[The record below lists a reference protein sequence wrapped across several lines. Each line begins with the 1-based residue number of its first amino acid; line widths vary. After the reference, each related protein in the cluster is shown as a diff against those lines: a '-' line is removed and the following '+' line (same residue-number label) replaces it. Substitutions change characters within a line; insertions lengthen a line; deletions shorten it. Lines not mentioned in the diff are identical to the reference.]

1 MVTSQK
7 ISYVSFTPFLTDVS
21 SIELPQHFT
30 YPFYYSP
37 HLLSLV
43 ACRELQDYLKTQ
55 TDFKHN
61 FGFDE
66 NDTSL
71 QIGKMF
77 GVLVVKNQAG
87 ELGYLSAFSGKLAD
101 ENHHKRFVPPV
112 FDLLENGNFFRV
124 GEVEVNDITL
134 QIQALEK
141 AENYLELKANFELFK
156 VEMDTEIAKK
166 KVALKAS
173 KKLRDEQRA
182 AAKSNL
188 TETEQLLL
196 IEKLKTE
203 SIREQLEL
211 KDFIRE
217 VNLKY
222 LELEQLYFEK
232 ENIIQGLKEERASK
246 SSCLQKEIFEQYTF
260 LNQAKQTK
268 SLLEIFSQTVFQ
280 TPPAGAGECAA
291 PKLLQFAFLNK
302 LEPICIAEF
311 WWGKSPNSEVRLHEQ
326 YYPAC
331 RGKCEPILAHML
343 EGISLEKNPMLEQA
357 TVKEIPVVYEDEY
370 LLLVNKPP
378 EFLSVPGKKLKDS
391 VYERMRLKF
400 PNATGPLLVHR
411 LDMSTSGLLLIAK
424 TEEIYKH
431 LQSQFIRR
439 IVKKS
444 YIALLDGIVNQLE
457 GHISLPLRVDLEDRP
472 KQLVCYEHGK
482 NAFTKYKVLSMENGK
497 TRIQFFPITGRT
509 HQLRVHAAHNLG
521 LNCPIIG
528 DDLYG
533 SKGNRLCLH
542 AQWIQFKH
550 PITKETIEFSCDP
563 EF

>member
-1 MVTSQK
+1 MA
-7 ISYVSFTPFLTDVS
+7 FTPFLSDISAVD
-21 SIELPQHFT
+21 LPQHFT

-37 HLLSLV
+37 HPLSLI
-43 ACRELQDYLKTQ
+43 ACQELQDYLKNQ

-66 NDTSL
+66 NDSSL

-112 FDLLENGNFFRV
+112 FDLLEKDNFFRI
-124 GEVEVNDITL
+124 GEVEVNDLTL
-134 QIQALEK
+134 KIQALEND
-141 AENYLELKANFELFK
+141 EIYLQLKANLASFK
-156 VEMDTEIAKK
+156 LEMETEIVLKK
-166 KVALKAS
+166 QALKVS
-173 KKLRDEQRA
+173 KKQRDEKRA
-182 AAKSNL
+182 LAKTTLNDAD
-188 TETEQLLL
+188 QLLL
-196 IEKLKTE
+196 IEQLKTE
-203 SIREQLEL
+203 SIREQLKV

-217 VNLKY
+217 INLKY
-222 LELEQLYFEK
+222 AEIEQFFLEKEQL
-232 ENIIQGLKEERASK
+232 ILQLKEERANK
-246 SSCLQKEIFEQYTF
+246 SSSLQKEIFEQYTF
-260 LNQAKQTK
+260 LNQALKTK
-268 SLLEIFSQTVFQ
+268 SLLAIFSQTVFQ

-291 PKLLQFAFLNK
+291 PKLLQYAFLNH
-302 LEPICIAEF
+302 LQPICMAEF

-343 EGISLEKNPMLEQA
+343 EGILLEKNPMLEQA
-357 TVKEIPVVYEDEY
+357 SVKEIPVVYEDEY

-378 EFLSVPGKKLKDS
+378 EFLSVPGKELKDS
-391 VYERMRLKF
+391 VYERMRLKY
-400 PNATGPLLVHR
+400 PNASGPLLVHR

-444 YIALLDGIVNQLE
+444 YIALLDGIVNNTE
-457 GHISLPLRVDLEDRP
+457 GDISLPLRVDLEDRP
-472 KQLVCYEHGK
+472 KQLVCYEQGK
-482 NAFTKYKVLSMENGK
+482 NAYTKYKILGIENGK

-509 HQLRVHAAHNLG
+509 HQLRVHAAHHLG

-533 SKGNRLCLH
+533 TKGERLCLH

-550 PITKETIEFSCDP
+550 PITKEIVEFSCEP
-563 EF
+563 NF

>member
-1 MVTSQK
+1 M
-7 ISYVSFTPFLTDVS
+7 SFTPFLNDVRA
-21 SIELPQHFT
+21 IDLPQQFT

-37 HLLSLV
+37 HPLSLI
-43 ACRELQDYLKTQ
+43 ACQELQDYLKTQ

-66 NDTSL
+66 NDKSL

-87 ELGYLSAFSGKLAD
+87 ELGYLAAFSGKLAD

-112 FDLLENGNFFRV
+112 FDLLEKDNFFRI
-124 GEVEVNDITL
+124 GEVEVNDLTL
-134 QIQALEK
+134 KIQALEN
-141 AENYLELKANFELFK
+141 EESYLRLKANLASFK
-156 VEMDTEIAKK
+156 QEMEAEIGLKK
-166 KVALKAS
+166 QVLKTS
-173 KKLRDEQRA
+173 KKQRDEKRVL
-182 AAKSNL
+182 AKTTLS
-188 TETEQLLL
+188 EVEQLLL
-196 IEKLKTE
+196 IEQLKTE
-203 SIREQLEL
+203 SIREQLQV

-217 VNLKY
+217 ISLKY
-222 LELEQLYFEK
+222 AEIERLFLEK
-232 ENIIQGLKEERASK
+232 EQVIVQLKEERATK

-260 LNQAKQTK
+260 LNQAQKTK
-268 SLLEIFSQTVFQ
+268 SLLAIFSQTVFQ

-291 PKLLQFAFLNK
+291 PKLLQYAFLNH
-302 LEPICIAEF
+302 LQPICMAEF
-311 WWGKSPNSEVRLHEQ
+311 WWGKSPSSEVRLHGQ
-326 YYPAC
+326 FYPAC

-343 EGISLEKNPMLEQA
+343 DGISLEKNPMLEQA
-357 TVKEIPVVYEDEY
+357 SVKEIPVVYEDEY

-378 EFLSVPGKKLKDS
+378 EFLSVPGKELKDS
-391 VYERMRLKF
+391 VYERMRLKY

-424 TEEIYKH
+424 SDEIYKH

-439 IVKKS
+439 IIKKS
-444 YIALLDGIVNQLE
+444 YVALLDGIVNKTE
-457 GHISLPLRVDLEDRP
+457 GEISLPLRVDLDDRP

-482 NAFTKYKVLSMENGK
+482 NAYTKYKILGIENGK

-509 HQLRVHAAHNLG
+509 HQLRVHSAHHLG
-521 LNCPIIG
+521 LNCPIVG

-533 SKGNRLCLH
+533 TKGERLCLH

-550 PITKETIEFSCDP
+550 PITKEVVAFSC
-563 EF
+563 EAGF

>member
-1 MVTSQK
+1 
-7 ISYVSFTPFLTDVS
+7 VSFTPFLTDVS

-37 HLLSLV
+37 HPLSLV
-43 ACRELQDYLKTQ
+43 ACHELQDYLKTQ
-55 TDFKHN
+55 ADFKHN

-66 NDTSL
+66 NDISL

-87 ELGYLSAFSGKLAD
+87 KLGYLSAFSGKLAD

-112 FDLLENGNFFRV
+112 FDLLENGSFFRV
-124 GEVEVNDITL
+124 GEVEVNAITL

-141 AENYLELKANFELFK
+141 DENYLELKANLEFFK
-156 VEMDTEIAKK
+156 AEMDGEIAKRK
-166 KVALKAS
+166 LALKVS
-173 KKLRDEQRA
+173 KKLRDEKRSL
-182 AAKSNL
+182 AKANL

-196 IEKLKTE
+196 IENLKTE
-203 SIREQLEL
+203 SIREQLEA

-217 VNLKY
+217 INLKY
-222 LELEQLYFEK
+222 QELEQLFLK
-232 ENIIQGLKEERASK
+232 KDNIIQALKEERAAK
-246 SSCLQKEIFEQYTF
+246 SSRLQKEIFEQYTF
-260 LNQAKQTK
+260 LNQAQKTK

-291 PKLLQFAFLNK
+291 PKLLQYAFLNQ
-302 LEPICIAEF
+302 LEPICMAEF

-378 EFLSVPGKKLKDS
+378 EFLSVPGKELKDS

-400 PNATGPLLVHR
+400 PNASGPLLVHR

-457 GHISLPLRVDLEDRP
+457 GDISLPLRVDLEDRP

-482 NAFTKYKVLSMENGK
+482 NAFTKYKVIGIENGK

-509 HQLRVHAAHNLG
+509 HQLRVHAAHHLG

-533 SKGNRLCLH
+533 TKGERLCLH

-550 PITKETIEFSCDP
+550 PITKEIVEFNCEP

>member
-1 MVTSQK
+1 
-7 ISYVSFTPFLTDVS
+7 VSFTPFLSDIS
-21 SIELPQHFT
+21 AIDLPQQFT

-37 HLLSLV
+37 HPLSLI
-43 ACRELQDYLKTQ
+43 ACQELQEYLKIQ

-66 NDTSL
+66 NDKSL

-87 ELGYLSAFSGKLAD
+87 KLGYLAAFSGKLAD
-101 ENHHKRFVPPV
+101 ENHHERFVPPV
-112 FDLLENGNFFRV
+112 FDLLEKDNFFRI
-124 GEVEVNDITL
+124 GEVEVNDLTL
-134 QIQALEK
+134 KIQALEN
-141 AENYLELKANFELFK
+141 EESYLQLKANLANFK
-156 VEMDTEIAKK
+156 QEMEAEIGLKK
-166 KVALKAS
+166 QALKVS
-173 KKLRDEQRA
+173 KKQRDEKRA
-182 AAKSNL
+182 LAKTTLN
-188 TETEQLLL
+188 EAEQLLL
-196 IEKLKTE
+196 IERLKTE
-203 SIREQLEL
+203 SIREQLQV

-217 VNLKY
+217 INLKY
-222 LELEQLYFEK
+222 AEIEELFLKK
-232 ENIIQGLKEERASK
+232 EYVIVQLKEERATK
-246 SSCLQKEIFEQYTF
+246 SSSLQKEIFERYTF
-260 LNQAKQTK
+260 LNQAQKTK
-268 SLLEIFSQTVFQ
+268 SLLAIFSQTVFQ

-291 PKLLQFAFLNK
+291 PKLLQYAFLK
-302 LEPICIAEF
+302 HLQPICMAEF
-311 WWGKSPNSEVRLHEQ
+311 WWGKSPSSEVRLHGQ

-357 TVKEIPVVYEDEY
+357 SVKEIPVIYEDDY
-370 LLLVNKPP
+370 FLIVNKPP
-378 EFLSVPGKKLKDS
+378 EFLSVPGKELKDS
-391 VYERMRLKF
+391 VYERMRLKY
-400 PNATGPLLVHR
+400 PNASGPLLVHR

-424 TEEIYKH
+424 SEETYKH

-444 YIALLDGIVNQLE
+444 YVALLDGIVNKLE
-457 GHISLPLRVDLEDRP
+457 GEISLPLRVDLEDRP

-482 NAFTKYKVLSMENGK
+482 NAYTKYKILGIENGK

-509 HQLRVHAAHNLG
+509 HQLRVHAAHHLG
-521 LNCPIIG
+521 LNCPIVG

-533 SKGNRLCLH
+533 TKGERLCLH

-550 PITKETIEFSCDP
+550 PITKEVIEFSCEP

>member
-7 ISYVSFTPFLTDVS
+7 ISFVFFTPFLTDVS

-37 HLLSLV
+37 HRLSLV

-66 NDTSL
+66 NDKSL

-112 FDLLENGNFFRV
+112 FDLLEKGNFFRI

-134 QIQALEK
+134 QIQTLEK
-141 AENYLELKANFELFK
+141 DEKYLELKSKLELFK
-156 VEMDTEIAKK
+156 VETDAEIASKK
-166 KVALKAS
+166 QQLKAS
-173 KKLRDEQRA
+173 KKIRDEKRA
-182 AAKSNL
+182 AAKINL
-188 TETEQLLL
+188 TEAAQLLL
-196 IEKLKTE
+196 IENLKTE
-203 SIREQLEL
+203 SIREQLEA

-217 VNLKY
+217 INLKY
-222 LELEQLYFEK
+222 LEHEQLFLER
-232 ENIIQGLKEERASK
+232 ENIIQQLKEERAAK
-246 SSCLQKEIFEQYTF
+246 SSHLQKEIFEQYTF
-260 LNQAKQTK
+260 LNQAQKKK

-291 PKLLQFAFLNK
+291 PKLLQYAFLNK
-302 LEPICIAEF
+302 FQPICMAEF

-357 TVKEIPVVYEDEY
+357 TVKEIPIIYEDEY

-378 EFLSVPGKKLKDS
+378 EFLSVPGKELKDS

-400 PNATGPLLVHR
+400 PKASGPLLVHR

-444 YIALLDGIVNQLE
+444 YIAFLDGIVNQLE
-457 GHISLPLRVDLEDRP
+457 ADISLPLRVDLEDRP

-482 NAFTKYKVLSMENGK
+482 NAFTKYKVIGIENGK

-509 HQLRVHAAHNLG
+509 HQLRVHAAHHLG

-533 SKGNRLCLH
+533 TKGERLCLH

-550 PITKETIEFSCDP
+550 PITKEIVEFNCEP

>member
-1 MVTSQK
+1 MA
-7 ISYVSFTPFLTDVS
+7 FTPFLSGISAID
-21 SIELPQHFT
+21 LPQNFT

-37 HLLSLV
+37 HPLSLI
-43 ACRELQDYLKTQ
+43 ACKELQDYLKNQ
-55 TDFKHN
+55 KDFKHN
-61 FGFDE
+61 FGFEE
-66 NDTSL
+66 NDSSL

-77 GVLVVKNQAG
+77 GVLVVKSQAG

-112 FDLLENGNFFRV
+112 FDLLEKDNFFRI
-124 GEVEVNDITL
+124 GEVEVNDLTL
-134 QIQALEK
+134 KILALESDEIYLQLRVNLASFKLEMETEIGLKKQAL
-141 AENYLELKANFELFK
+141 K
-156 VEMDTEIAKK
+156 V
-166 KVALKAS
+166 S
-173 KKLRDEQRA
+173 KKQRDEKRA
-182 AAKSNL
+182 LAKTTLNDA
-188 TETEQLLL
+188 EQLLL
-196 IEKLKTE
+196 VEQLKTE
-203 SIREQLEL
+203 SIREQLQV

-217 VNLKY
+217 INLKY
-222 LELEQLYFEK
+222 AEIEKLFLEK
-232 ENIIQGLKEERASK
+232 EQVILQLKEERANK
-246 SSCLQKEIFEQYTF
+246 SSSLQKEIFEQYTF
-260 LNQAKQTK
+260 LNQALKAK
-268 SLLEIFSQTVFQ
+268 SLLAIFSQTVFQ

-291 PKLLQFAFLNK
+291 PKLLQYAFLNH
-302 LEPICIAEF
+302 LQPICIAEF
-311 WWGKSPNSEVRLHEQ
+311 WWGKSPSSEVRLHGQ

-357 TVKEIPVVYEDEY
+357 SVKEIPVIYEDDY

-378 EFLSVPGKKLKDS
+378 EFLSVPGKELKDS
-391 VYERMRLKF
+391 VYERMRLKY
-400 PNATGPLLVHR
+400 PNASGPLLVHR

-424 TEEIYKH
+424 SEEIYKH

-444 YIALLDGIVNQLE
+444 YIALLDGIVNQTE
-457 GHISLPLRVDLEDRP
+457 GDISLPLRVDLEDRP

-482 NAFTKYKVLSMENGK
+482 NAYTKYKILGIESGK

-509 HQLRVHAAHNLG
+509 HQLRVHAAHHLG

-533 SKGNRLCLH
+533 TKGERLCLH

-550 PITKETIEFSCDP
+550 PITKEIVEFSCEP

>member
-1 MVTSQK
+1 MQFQQIIGQST
-7 ISYVSFTPFLTDVS
+7 
-21 SIELPQHFT
+21 
-30 YPFYYSP
+30 
-37 HLLSLV
+37 
-43 ACRELQDYLKTQ
+43 LKQ
-55 TDFKHN
+55 
-61 FGFDE
+61 
-66 NDTSL
+66 
-71 QIGKMF
+71 
-77 GVLVVKNQAG
+77 
-87 ELGYLSAFSGKLAD
+87 
-101 ENHHKRFVPPV
+101 
-112 FDLLENGNFFRV
+112 
-124 GEVEVNDITL
+124 
-134 QIQALEK
+134 
-141 AENYLELKANFELFK
+141 
-156 VEMDTEIAKK
+156 
-166 KVALKAS
+166 
-173 KKLRDEQRA
+173 
-182 AAKSNL
+182 
-188 TETEQLLL
+188 
-196 IEKLKTE
+196 
-203 SIREQLEL
+203 
-211 KDFIRE
+211 DFIRE
-217 VNLKY
+217 INLKY
-222 LELEQLYFEK
+222 LEHEQLFLER
-232 ENIIQGLKEERASK
+232 ENIIQQLKEGRAAK
-246 SSCLQKEIFEQYTF
+246 SSRVQKEIFEQYTF
-260 LNQAKQTK
+260 LNQAQKKK

-291 PKLLQFAFLNK
+291 PKLLQYAFLNK
-302 LEPICIAEF
+302 FQPICMAEF

-357 TVKEIPVVYEDEY
+357 TVKEIPIIYEDEY

-378 EFLSVPGKKLKDS
+378 EFLSVPGKELKDS

-400 PNATGPLLVHR
+400 PKASGPLLVHR

-457 GHISLPLRVDLEDRP
+457 ADISLPLRVDLEDRP

-482 NAFTKYKVLSMENGK
+482 NAFTKYKVIGIENGK

-509 HQLRVHAAHNLG
+509 HQLRVHAAHHLG

-533 SKGNRLCLH
+533 TKGERLCLH

-550 PITKETIEFSCDP
+550 PITKEIVEFNCEP

>member
-1 MVTSQK
+1 
-7 ISYVSFTPFLTDVS
+7 VSFTPFLSDIS
-21 SIELPQHFT
+21 AIDLPQQFT

-37 HLLSLV
+37 HPLSLI
-43 ACRELQDYLKTQ
+43 ACQELQEYLKIQ

-66 NDTSL
+66 NDKSL

-87 ELGYLSAFSGKLAD
+87 KLGYLAAFSGKLAD
-101 ENHHKRFVPPV
+101 ENHHERFVPPV
-112 FDLLENGNFFRV
+112 FDLLEKDNFFRI
-124 GEVEVNDITL
+124 GEVEVNDLTL
-134 QIQALEK
+134 KIQALEN
-141 AENYLELKANFELFK
+141 EESYLQLKANLANFK
-156 VEMDTEIAKK
+156 QEMEAEIGLKK
-166 KVALKAS
+166 QALKVS
-173 KKLRDEQRA
+173 KKQRDEKRA
-182 AAKSNL
+182 LAKTTLN
-188 TETEQLLL
+188 EAEQLLL
-196 IEKLKTE
+196 IERLKTE
-203 SIREQLEL
+203 SIREQLQV

-217 VNLKY
+217 INLKY
-222 LELEQLYFEK
+222 AEIEELFLKK
-232 ENIIQGLKEERASK
+232 EYVIVQLKEERATK
-246 SSCLQKEIFEQYTF
+246 SSSLQKEIFERYTF
-260 LNQAKQTK
+260 LNQAQKTK
-268 SLLEIFSQTVFQ
+268 SLLAIFSQTVFQ

-291 PKLLQFAFLNK
+291 PKLLQYAFLK
-302 LEPICIAEF
+302 HLQPICMAEF
-311 WWGKSPNSEVRLHEQ
+311 WWGKSPSSEVRLHGQ

-357 TVKEIPVVYEDEY
+357 SVKEIPVIYEDDY
-370 LLLVNKPP
+370 LLIVNKPP
-378 EFLSVPGKKLKDS
+378 EFLSVPGKELKDS
-391 VYERMRLKF
+391 VYERMRLKY
-400 PNATGPLLVHR
+400 PNASGPLLVHR

-424 TEEIYKH
+424 SEETYKH

-444 YIALLDGIVNQLE
+444 YVALLDGIVNKLE
-457 GHISLPLRVDLEDRP
+457 GEISLPLRVDLEDRP

-482 NAFTKYKVLSMENGK
+482 NAYTKYKILGIENGK

-509 HQLRVHAAHNLG
+509 HQLRVHAAHHLG
-521 LNCPIIG
+521 LNCPIVG

-533 SKGNRLCLH
+533 TKGERLCLH

-550 PITKETIEFSCDP
+550 PITKEVIEFSCEP

>member
-1 MVTSQK
+1 
-7 ISYVSFTPFLTDVS
+7 VSFTPFLSDVS
-21 SIELPQHFT
+21 AIDLPQQFT

-37 HLLSLV
+37 HPLSLI
-43 ACRELQDYLKTQ
+43 ACQELQEYLKNQ

-66 NDTSL
+66 NDKSL

-87 ELGYLSAFSGKLAD
+87 KLGYLAAFSGKLAD
-101 ENHHKRFVPPV
+101 ENHHERFVPPV
-112 FDLLENGNFFRV
+112 FDLLEKDNFFRI
-124 GEVEVNDITL
+124 GEVEVNDLTL
-134 QIQALEK
+134 KIQALEN
-141 AENYLELKANFELFK
+141 EESYLQLKANLANFK
-156 VEMDTEIAKK
+156 QEIEAEIGLKK
-166 KVALKAS
+166 QALKVS
-173 KKLRDEQRA
+173 KKQRDEKRA
-182 AAKSNL
+182 LAKTTLN
-188 TETEQLLL
+188 EAEQLLL
-196 IEKLKTE
+196 IERLKTE
-203 SIREQLEL
+203 SIREQLQV

-217 VNLKY
+217 INLKY
-222 LELEQLYFEK
+222 AEIEELFLKK
-232 ENIIQGLKEERASK
+232 EHVIVQLKEERATK
-246 SSCLQKEIFEQYTF
+246 SSSLQKEIFERYTF
-260 LNQAKQTK
+260 LNQAQKTK
-268 SLLEIFSQTVFQ
+268 SLLAIFSKTVFQ

-291 PKLLQFAFLNK
+291 PKLLQYAFLK
-302 LEPICIAEF
+302 HLQPICMAEF
-311 WWGKSPNSEVRLHEQ
+311 WWGKSPSSEVRLHGQ

-357 TVKEIPVVYEDEY
+357 SVKEIPVIYEDDY
-370 LLLVNKPP
+370 FLIVNKPP
-378 EFLSVPGKKLKDS
+378 EFLSVPGKELKDS
-391 VYERMRLKF
+391 VYERMRLKY
-400 PNATGPLLVHR
+400 PHASGPLLVHR

-424 TEEIYKH
+424 SEETYKH

-444 YIALLDGIVNQLE
+444 YVALLDGIVNKLE
-457 GHISLPLRVDLEDRP
+457 GEISLPLRVDLEDRP

-482 NAFTKYKVLSMENGK
+482 NAYTKYKILGIENGK

-509 HQLRVHAAHNLG
+509 HQLRVHAAHHLG
-521 LNCPIIG
+521 LNCPIVG

-533 SKGNRLCLH
+533 TKGERLCLH

-550 PITKETIEFSCDP
+550 PITKEVIEFSCEP

>member
-1 MVTSQK
+1 M
-7 ISYVSFTPFLTDVS
+7 SFTPFLSDVS
-21 SIELPQHFT
+21 AIDLPQQFT

-37 HLLSLV
+37 HPLSLI
-43 ACRELQDYLKTQ
+43 ACQELQEYLKNQ

-66 NDTSL
+66 NDKSL

-87 ELGYLSAFSGKLAD
+87 KLGYLAAFSGKLAD
-101 ENHHKRFVPPV
+101 ENHHERFVPPV
-112 FDLLENGNFFRV
+112 FDLLEKDNFFRI
-124 GEVEVNDITL
+124 GEVEVNDLTL
-134 QIQALEK
+134 KIQALEN
-141 AENYLELKANFELFK
+141 EESYLQLKANLANFK
-156 VEMDTEIAKK
+156 QEIEAEIGLKK
-166 KVALKAS
+166 QALKVS
-173 KKLRDEQRA
+173 KKQRDEKRA
-182 AAKSNL
+182 LAKTTLN
-188 TETEQLLL
+188 EAEQLLL
-196 IEKLKTE
+196 IERLKTE
-203 SIREQLEL
+203 SIREQLQV

-217 VNLKY
+217 INLKY
-222 LELEQLYFEK
+222 AEIEELFLKK
-232 ENIIQGLKEERASK
+232 EHVIVQLKEERATK
-246 SSCLQKEIFEQYTF
+246 SSSLQKEIFERYTF
-260 LNQAKQTK
+260 LNQAQKTK
-268 SLLEIFSQTVFQ
+268 SLLAIFSKTVFQ

-291 PKLLQFAFLNK
+291 PKLLQYAFLK
-302 LEPICIAEF
+302 HLQPICMAEF
-311 WWGKSPNSEVRLHEQ
+311 WWGKSPSSEVRLHGQ

-357 TVKEIPVVYEDEY
+357 SVKEIPVIYEDDY
-370 LLLVNKPP
+370 FLIVNKPP
-378 EFLSVPGKKLKDS
+378 EFLSVPGKELKDS
-391 VYERMRLKF
+391 VYERMRLKY
-400 PNATGPLLVHR
+400 PHASGPLLVHR

-424 TEEIYKH
+424 SEETYKH

-444 YIALLDGIVNQLE
+444 YVALLDGIVNKLE
-457 GHISLPLRVDLEDRP
+457 GEISLPLRVDLEDRP

-482 NAFTKYKVLSMENGK
+482 NAYTKYKILGIENGK

-509 HQLRVHAAHNLG
+509 HQLRVHAAHHLG
-521 LNCPIIG
+521 LNCPIVG

-533 SKGNRLCLH
+533 TKGERLCLH

-550 PITKETIEFSCDP
+550 PITKEVIEFSCEP

>member
-1 MVTSQK
+1 L
-7 ISYVSFTPFLTDVS
+7 I
-21 SIELPQHFT
+21 
-30 YPFYYSP
+30 
-37 HLLSLV
+37 
-43 ACRELQDYLKTQ
+43 ACKELQDYLKNQ
-55 TDFKHN
+55 KDFKHN
-61 FGFDE
+61 FGFEE
-66 NDTSL
+66 NDSSL

-77 GVLVVKNQAG
+77 GVLVVKSQAG

-112 FDLLENGNFFRV
+112 FDLLEKDNFFRI
-124 GEVEVNDITL
+124 GEVEVNDLTL
-134 QIQALEK
+134 KILALESDEIYLQLRVNLASFKLEMETEIGLKKQAL
-141 AENYLELKANFELFK
+141 K
-156 VEMDTEIAKK
+156 V
-166 KVALKAS
+166 S
-173 KKLRDEQRA
+173 KKQRDEKRA
-182 AAKSNL
+182 LAKTTLNDA
-188 TETEQLLL
+188 EQLLL
-196 IEKLKTE
+196 VEQLKTE
-203 SIREQLEL
+203 SIREQLQV

-217 VNLKY
+217 INLKY
-222 LELEQLYFEK
+222 AEIEKLFLEK
-232 ENIIQGLKEERASK
+232 EQVILQLKEERANK
-246 SSCLQKEIFEQYTF
+246 SSSLQKEIFEQYTF
-260 LNQAKQTK
+260 LNQALKAK
-268 SLLEIFSQTVFQ
+268 SLLAIFSQTVFQ

-291 PKLLQFAFLNK
+291 PKLLQYAFLNH
-302 LEPICIAEF
+302 LQPICIAEF
-311 WWGKSPNSEVRLHEQ
+311 WWGKSPSSEVRLHGQ

-357 TVKEIPVVYEDEY
+357 SVKEIPVIYEDDY

-378 EFLSVPGKKLKDS
+378 EFLSVPGKELKDS
-391 VYERMRLKF
+391 VYERMRLKY
-400 PNATGPLLVHR
+400 PNASGPLLVHR

-424 TEEIYKH
+424 SEEIYKH

-444 YIALLDGIVNQLE
+444 YIALLDGIVNQTE
-457 GHISLPLRVDLEDRP
+457 GDISLPLRVDLEDRP

-482 NAFTKYKVLSMENGK
+482 NAYTKYKILGIESGK

-509 HQLRVHAAHNLG
+509 HQLRVHAAHHLG

-533 SKGNRLCLH
+533 TKGERLCLH

-550 PITKETIEFSCDP
+550 PITKEIVEFSCEP